1 MNEQCIGRWP
11 VYGVYSRIMNRYSYK
26 NLNVYQD
33 AKAFVVAVYK
43 LVDEFPEKEKFALC
57 NQIRR
62 AAISV
67 TSNIAEG
74 VSRTS
79 VKEKI
84 HFLEIAY
91 ASMMEVDSQ
100 LDISVELQYINI
112 EQYELINKQVN
123 NIGRQLSVLRN
134 KYKTLQCIGRWPVY
148 GIGDAVYRPSACVSR
163 HSRCVW
169 CKGQE
174 ISKAITTAYKQH
186 VKHAIHSTQCEYTA
200 YKANTPKFE

>member
-1 MNEQCIGRWP
+1 
-11 VYGVYSRIMNRYSYK
+11 MNRYSYK

-43 LVDEFPEKEKFALC
+43 LLDTFPDTEKFALC

-79 VKEKI
+79 NKEKI

-100 LDISVELQYINI
+100 LDVSIELGYITI
-112 EQYELINKQVN
+112 EQYKTIEEFVVCVSK
-123 NIGRQLSVLRN
+123 QLSSLRN
-134 KYKTLQCIGRWPVY
+134 KY
-148 GIGDAVYRPSACVSR
+148 
-163 HSRCVW
+163 
-169 CKGQE
+169 QE
-174 ISKAITTAYKQH
+174 K
-186 VKHAIHSTQCEYTA
+186 
-200 YKANTPKFE
+200 

>member
-1 MNEQCIGRWP
+1 
-11 VYGVYSRIMNRYSYK
+11 MNRYSYK

-43 LVDEFPEKEKFALC
+43 LLDTFPDTEKFALC

-79 VKEKI
+79 NKEKI

-91 ASMMEVDSQ
+91 ASLMEVDSQ
-100 LDISVELQYINI
+100 LDVSIELGYITV
-112 EQYELINKQVN
+112 EQY
-123 NIGRQLSVLRN
+123 NIIEEFVVCVSKQLSSLRN
-134 KYKTLQCIGRWPVY
+134 KY
-148 GIGDAVYRPSACVSR
+148 
-163 HSRCVW
+163 
-169 CKGQE
+169 QE
-174 ISKAITTAYKQH
+174 K
-186 VKHAIHSTQCEYTA
+186 
-200 YKANTPKFE
+200 

>member
-1 MNEQCIGRWP
+1 
-11 VYGVYSRIMNRYSYK
+11 MNRYSYK
-26 NLNVYQD
+26 NLNVYQE
-33 AKAFVVAVYK
+33 AKMFVVAVYK
-43 LVDEFPEKEKFALC
+43 LLDSFPDSEKFALC

-79 VKEKI
+79 NKEKI

-100 LDISVELQYINI
+100 LDVSIELGYITI
-112 EQYELINKQVN
+112 EQYELINKQIN

-134 KYKTLQCIGRWPVY
+134 KYKTL
-148 GIGDAVYRPSACVSR
+148 
-163 HSRCVW
+163 
-169 CKGQE
+169 
-174 ISKAITTAYKQH
+174 
-186 VKHAIHSTQCEYTA
+186 
-200 YKANTPKFE
+200 

>member
-1 MNEQCIGRWP
+1 
-11 VYGVYSRIMNRYSYK
+11 MNRYSYK

-33 AKAFVVAVYK
+33 AKMFVVAVYK
-43 LVDEFPEKEKFALC
+43 LLDSFPDTEKFALC
-57 NQIRR
+57 NQIHR

-79 VKEKI
+79 NKEKI

-100 LDISVELQYINI
+100 LDVSIELGYITI
-112 EQYELINKQVN
+112 EQYELINKQIN

-134 KYKTLQCIGRWPVY
+134 KYK
-148 GIGDAVYRPSACVSR
+148 DM
-163 HSRCVW
+163 
-169 CKGQE
+169 
-174 ISKAITTAYKQH
+174 
-186 VKHAIHSTQCEYTA
+186 
-200 YKANTPKFE
+200 

>member
-1 MNEQCIGRWP
+1 
-11 VYGVYSRIMNRYSYK
+11 MNRYSYK

-33 AKAFVVAVYK
+33 AKMFVVAVYK
-43 LVDEFPEKEKFALC
+43 LLDSFPDSEKFALC

-79 VKEKI
+79 TKEKI

-100 LDISVELQYINI
+100 LDIFVELQYINI

-134 KYKTLQCIGRWPVY
+134 KYK
-148 GIGDAVYRPSACVSR
+148 DM
-163 HSRCVW
+163 
-169 CKGQE
+169 
-174 ISKAITTAYKQH
+174 
-186 VKHAIHSTQCEYTA
+186 
-200 YKANTPKFE
+200 

>member
-1 MNEQCIGRWP
+1 
-11 VYGVYSRIMNRYSYK
+11 MNRYSYK

-100 LDISVELQYINI
+100 LDISVDLQYIDI
-112 EQYELINKQVN
+112 VQYESINKQIN

-134 KYKTLQCIGRWPVY
+134 KYK
-148 GIGDAVYRPSACVSR
+148 DM
-163 HSRCVW
+163 
-169 CKGQE
+169 
-174 ISKAITTAYKQH
+174 
-186 VKHAIHSTQCEYTA
+186 
-200 YKANTPKFE
+200 

>member
-1 MNEQCIGRWP
+1 
-11 VYGVYSRIMNRYSYK
+11 MNRYSYK

-43 LVDEFPEKEKFALC
+43 LLDSFPDTEKFALC

-79 VKEKI
+79 NKEKI

-100 LDISVELQYINI
+100 LDVSIELGYITI
-112 EQYELINKQVN
+112 EQY
-123 NIGRQLSVLRN
+123 NIIEEFVVCVSKQLSSLRN
-134 KYKTLQCIGRWPVY
+134 KY
-148 GIGDAVYRPSACVSR
+148 
-163 HSRCVW
+163 
-169 CKGQE
+169 QE
-174 ISKAITTAYKQH
+174 K
-186 VKHAIHSTQCEYTA
+186 
-200 YKANTPKFE
+200 

>member
-1 MNEQCIGRWP
+1 
-11 VYGVYSRIMNRYSYK
+11 MNRYSYK

-43 LVDEFPEKEKFALC
+43 LLDRFPDSEKFALC

-79 VKEKI
+79 NKEKV

-100 LDISVELQYINI
+100 LDVSVDLGYITK
-112 EQYELINKQVN
+112 EQYNTIEEKIDG
-123 NIGRQLSVLRN
+123 IARQLSALRS
-134 KYKTLQCIGRWPVY
+134 KYK
-148 GIGDAVYRPSACVSR
+148 
-163 HSRCVW
+163 
-169 CKGQE
+169 E
-174 ISKAITTAYKQH
+174 
-186 VKHAIHSTQCEYTA
+186 
-200 YKANTPKFE
+200 

>member
-1 MNEQCIGRWP
+1 
-11 VYGVYSRIMNRYSYK
+11 MNRYSYK

-43 LVDEFPEKEKFALC
+43 LLDRFPDSEKFALC

-74 VSRTS
+74 VSRIS

-100 LDISVELQYINI
+100 LDISVDLQYIDI
-112 EQYELINKQVN
+112 DQYESINKQVN

-134 KYKTLQCIGRWPVY
+134 KYK
-148 GIGDAVYRPSACVSR
+148 DM
-163 HSRCVW
+163 
-169 CKGQE
+169 
-174 ISKAITTAYKQH
+174 
-186 VKHAIHSTQCEYTA
+186 
-200 YKANTPKFE
+200 

>member
-1 MNEQCIGRWP
+1 
-11 VYGVYSRIMNRYSYK
+11 MNRYSYK

-33 AKAFVVAVYK
+33 AKAFVIVVYK
-43 LVDEFPEKEKFALC
+43 LLENFPDKEKYALC
-57 NQIRR
+57 DQIRR

-79 VKEKI
+79 NKEKI

-100 LDISVELQYINI
+100 LDISVDLQYISI

-134 KYKTLQCIGRWPVY
+134 KYKTL
-148 GIGDAVYRPSACVSR
+148 
-163 HSRCVW
+163 
-169 CKGQE
+169 
-174 ISKAITTAYKQH
+174 
-186 VKHAIHSTQCEYTA
+186 
-200 YKANTPKFE
+200 

>member
-1 MNEQCIGRWP
+1 
-11 VYGVYSRIMNRYSYK
+11 MNRYSYK

-43 LVDEFPEKEKFALC
+43 LLDSFPDTEKFALC

-74 VSRTS
+74 VSRIS
-79 VKEKI
+79 AKEKI

-100 LDISVELQYINI
+100 LDVSVDLGYISL
-112 EQYELINKQVN
+112 EQYNKIEEKIDV
-123 NIGRQLSVLRN
+123 IARQLSSLRS
-134 KYKTLQCIGRWPVY
+134 KYK
-148 GIGDAVYRPSACVSR
+148 
-163 HSRCVW
+163 
-169 CKGQE
+169 E
-174 ISKAITTAYKQH
+174 
-186 VKHAIHSTQCEYTA
+186 
-200 YKANTPKFE
+200 

>member
-1 MNEQCIGRWP
+1 
-11 VYGVYSRIMNRYSYK
+11 MNRYSYK

-33 AKAFVVAVYK
+33 AKMFVVAVYK
-43 LVDEFPEKEKFALC
+43 LLDRFPDSEKFALC

-79 VKEKI
+79 NKEKV

-100 LDISVELQYINI
+100 LDVSIELGYITI
-112 EQYELINKQVN
+112 EQYELINKQIN

-134 KYKTLQCIGRWPVY
+134 KYKTL
-148 GIGDAVYRPSACVSR
+148 
-163 HSRCVW
+163 
-169 CKGQE
+169 
-174 ISKAITTAYKQH
+174 
-186 VKHAIHSTQCEYTA
+186 
-200 YKANTPKFE
+200 

>member
-1 MNEQCIGRWP
+1 
-11 VYGVYSRIMNRYSYK
+11 MNRYSYK

-33 AKAFVVAVYK
+33 AKMFVVAVYK
-43 LVDEFPEKEKFALC
+43 LLDSFPDSEKFALC

-79 VKEKI
+79 NKEKV

-91 ASMMEVDSQ
+91 ASLMEVDSQ
-100 LDISVELQYINI
+100 LDVSIELGYITI
-112 EQYELINKQVN
+112 EQYELINKQIN

-134 KYKTLQCIGRWPVY
+134 KYKVM
-148 GIGDAVYRPSACVSR
+148 
-163 HSRCVW
+163 
-169 CKGQE
+169 
-174 ISKAITTAYKQH
+174 
-186 VKHAIHSTQCEYTA
+186 
-200 YKANTPKFE
+200 

>member
-1 MNEQCIGRWP
+1 
-11 VYGVYSRIMNRYSYK
+11 MNRYSYK

-43 LVDEFPEKEKFALC
+43 LLDRFPDSEKFALC

-67 TSNIAEG
+67 TTNLAEG

-100 LDISVELQYINI
+100 LDISVDLQYIDI
-112 EQYELINKQVN
+112 AQYESINKQIN
-123 NIGRQLSVLRN
+123 NVGRQLSVLRN
-134 KYKTLQCIGRWPVY
+134 KYK
-148 GIGDAVYRPSACVSR
+148 AM
-163 HSRCVW
+163 
-169 CKGQE
+169 
-174 ISKAITTAYKQH
+174 
-186 VKHAIHSTQCEYTA
+186 
-200 YKANTPKFE
+200 

>member
-1 MNEQCIGRWP
+1 
-11 VYGVYSRIMNRYSYK
+11 MNRYSYK
-26 NLNVYQD
+26 NLNVYQE
-33 AKAFVVAVYK
+33 AKMFVVAVYK
-43 LVDEFPEKEKFALC
+43 LLDSFPDSEKFALC

-79 VKEKI
+79 NKEKI

-100 LDISVELQYINI
+100 LDVSIELGYITI
-112 EQYELINKQVN
+112 EQYELINKQIN

-134 KYKTLQCIGRWPVY
+134 KYKVM
-148 GIGDAVYRPSACVSR
+148 
-163 HSRCVW
+163 
-169 CKGQE
+169 
-174 ISKAITTAYKQH
+174 
-186 VKHAIHSTQCEYTA
+186 
-200 YKANTPKFE
+200 

>member
-1 MNEQCIGRWP
+1 
-11 VYGVYSRIMNRYSYK
+11 MNRYSYK

-43 LVDEFPEKEKFALC
+43 LLDSFPDTEKFALC

-79 VKEKI
+79 NKEKI

-100 LDISVELQYINI
+100 LDVSIELGYITMT
-112 EQYELINKQVN
+112 ESLILMTCEMRYSKN
-123 NIGRQLSVLRN
+123 RPL
-134 KYKTLQCIGRWPVY
+134 C
-148 GIGDAVYRPSACVSR
+148 GII
-163 HSRCVW
+163 
-169 CKGQE
+169 K
-174 ISKAITTAYKQH
+174 K
-186 VKHAIHSTQCEYTA
+186 
-200 YKANTPKFE
+200 

>member
-1 MNEQCIGRWP
+1 
-11 VYGVYSRIMNRYSYK
+11 MNRYSYK

-43 LVDEFPEKEKFALC
+43 LLDKFPETEKFALC

-74 VSRTS
+74 VSRIS
-79 VKEKI
+79 AKEKI

-100 LDISVELQYINI
+100 LDVSVDLGYISL
-112 EQYELINKQVN
+112 EQYNKIEEKIDV
-123 NIGRQLSVLRN
+123 IARQLSSLRS
-134 KYKTLQCIGRWPVY
+134 KYK
-148 GIGDAVYRPSACVSR
+148 
-163 HSRCVW
+163 
-169 CKGQE
+169 E
-174 ISKAITTAYKQH
+174 
-186 VKHAIHSTQCEYTA
+186 
-200 YKANTPKFE
+200 

>member
-1 MNEQCIGRWP
+1 M
-11 VYGVYSRIMNRYSYK
+11 
-26 NLNVYQD
+26 
-33 AKAFVVAVYK
+33 FVVAVYK
-43 LVDEFPEKEKFALC
+43 LLDSFPDTEKFALC

-79 VKEKI
+79 NKEKI

-100 LDISVELQYINI
+100 LDVSIELGYITI
-112 EQYELINKQVN
+112 EQYELINKQIN

-134 KYKTLQCIGRWPVY
+134 KYK
-148 GIGDAVYRPSACVSR
+148 DM
-163 HSRCVW
+163 
-169 CKGQE
+169 
-174 ISKAITTAYKQH
+174 
-186 VKHAIHSTQCEYTA
+186 
-200 YKANTPKFE
+200 